1 MNFSLGCAGCGE
13 DIRSGQSLLA
23 LEKQWHLW
31 CFTCTKCGCLLAGEY
46 MGRLVQ
52 SHIISILFSGVS
64 WKIEPGCCYLIVYS
78 AEPQGLESICFV
90 ISCVLWR
97 STIALWQLI
106 IQHIRKGDIFLSESS
121 SWTYHLLYVSWDNFF
136 SLVTKLWWMGGLQV
150 CCFFVIFR
158 DGKPYCE
165 KDYQAEFGVTC
176 AGCGGYIIGKVLQ
189 VK

>member
-1 MNFSLGCAGCGE
+1 MASLV
-13 DIRSGQSLLA
+13 LYMY
-23 LEKQWHLW
+23 KMW
-31 CFTCTKCGCLLAGEY
+31 LLAGWRVHGQVSSITY
-46 MGRLVQ
+46 NIYFIFRSFLKNWTRLLLLNCIKYWASRFRVN
-52 SHIISILFSGVS
+52 LFCHKLCSMEINHCPVAVDNPTHKERWHFS
-64 WKIEPGCCYLIVYS
+64 QWVPN
-78 AEPQGLESICFV
+78 
-90 ISCVLWR
+90 
-97 STIALWQLI
+97 
-106 IQHIRKGDIFLSESS
+106 

-150 CCFFVIFR
+150 CCFFAIFR

>member
-64 WKIEPGCCYLIVYS
+64 WKIEPGCCF
-78 AEPQGLESICFV
+78 C
-90 ISCVLWR
+90 
-97 STIALWQLI
+97 
-106 IQHIRKGDIFLSESS
+106 IQYWASRFRVNLFCHKLCSMEINHCPVAVDNPTHKERWHFSQWVPN